1 MMKKEKNKS
10 RFFKIGSLLILL
22 SIFGILIYYANI
34 YISNKNNENL
44 VNEFFTTYAHKDEEV
59 IKNNN
64 TTSNEINYIGI
75 LEIPKINLKRGFL
88 SLGDKNNNVNK
99 NIEVLKN
106 STMPDEDKSLL
117 AIAGHSGNGKRSYF
131 KYLYKLNTN
140 DLIYVYYKGI
150 KYTYEIVSKY
160 DVLKDGDIEVIRSN
174 NKMLVLTTC
183 SQTDRTKQIVIVSN
197 LINQE
202 IF

>member
-1 MMKKEKNKS
+1 MIKRILGILFLFS
-10 RFFKIGSLLILL
+10 GLFLL
-22 SIFGILIYYANI
+22 SFVKYQDTMIEQT
-34 YISNKNNENL
+34 NE
-44 VNEFFTTYAHKDEEV
+44 TQIEEYFEEE
-59 IKNNN
+59 
-64 TTSNEINYIGI
+64 TSPTPTSTVLNVGQESYLGV